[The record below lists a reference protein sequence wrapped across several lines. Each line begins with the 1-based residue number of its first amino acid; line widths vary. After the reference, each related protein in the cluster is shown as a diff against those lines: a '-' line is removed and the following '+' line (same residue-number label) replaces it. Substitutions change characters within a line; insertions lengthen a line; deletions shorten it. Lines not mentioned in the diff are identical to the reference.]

1 MNEKNLAEW
10 INEDLIKEGISSII
24 QDLSLY
30 NYKYLN
36 IHFIPNILSD
46 TCSIEVEELKNGYTM
61 IDDIALVIVTCNS
74 NQEKEVWAKENNIP
88 DSWNIFLDHDRSISK
103 KFSNLNTE
111 YDIPERLSCL
121 VNFNGE
127 VLWSMK
133 NGLSEKRDML
143 LSNEFNKGFETLKNK
158 TE

>member
-1 MNEKNLAEW
+1 MNEKNVAEW
-10 INEDLIKEGISSII
+10 IDEDLIKKGIADIVKN
-24 QDLSLY
+24 LNLY

-46 TCSIEVEELKNGYTM
+46 TCSIEVEELKSGYEV
-61 IDDIALVIVTCNS
+61 IDGIALVIITCNS
-74 NQEKEVWAKENNIP
+74 DQDKELWLKENNIP
-88 DSWNIFLDHDRSISK
+88 DYWNIFLDHDRSVSK
-103 KFSNLNTE
+103 NFSNLNTE

-133 NGLSEKRDML
+133 NGLNEKRDML
-143 LSNEFNKGFETLKNK
+143 LSNEFNKGFETLKN
-158 TE
+158 TAE